1 MFEILLTILF
11 AVLFIKVAGVA
22 FRISWCIAKA
32 IACVLFVLALPTMA
46 LCLLFAGGM
55 ILLLPIA
62 LIVVAFGILK
72 AA

>member
-1 MFEILLTILF
+1 MFEILLIILF
-11 AVLFIKVAGVA
+11 FIVFIKTAGMA
-22 FRISWCIAKA
+22 LKISWCIAKA
-32 IACVLFVLALPTMA
+32 IACVLFVLALPAMA